1 MHKTWLFRLVYNY
14 PRFLTAD
21 ILVAML
27 LYTQIRA
34 VLSCARIWSTFH
46 AGLATL
52 HALLR
57 YLDYQVCKI
66 IYRFLI
72 IAITFW
78 KYFRAYNLNHF
89 IYEMGNF

>member
-1 MHKTWLFRLVYNY
+1 V
-14 PRFLTAD
+14 
-21 ILVAML
+21 
-27 LYTQIRA
+27 LYTQ
-34 VLSCARIWSTFH
+34 LYH

-89 IYEMGNF
+89 IYEMGNLKRGSVWLHATEMINCVLRSNSLNSTKLYTNN